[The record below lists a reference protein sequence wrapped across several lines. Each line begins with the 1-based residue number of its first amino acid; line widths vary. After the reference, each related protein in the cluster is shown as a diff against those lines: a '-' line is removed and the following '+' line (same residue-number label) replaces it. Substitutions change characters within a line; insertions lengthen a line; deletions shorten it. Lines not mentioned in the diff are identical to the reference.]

1 MTEALTERQPNAFR
15 KRITLALAALA
26 VIAAVQGA
34 FAIWAVGVSEHH
46 LQRGRVAADIKQS
59 FTDLWFTKQQLRNWM
74 AQRQFGAD
82 ATDQQR
88 DMLLGRMRQSLD
100 RLDELARQAVLL
112 DDGVAARQRQ
122 AQRRDALIV
131 LRASF
136 NQLGRGLA
144 SLNQPTP
151 GLDTRS
157 AWTIAND
164 LFDNAEGRDL
174 RAVLGESLA
183 REEVALREKRAQ
195 TDSSLSALRS
205 FWIATT
211 AVLVFTALI
220 LAVSLVR
227 ALGNPLRALVEGAA
241 ALRAGDLTHRI
252 ALDGRDEFGD
262 VAGRM
267 NAMAEELSAH
277 RDRERQARIALE
289 DQVASRT
296 AELTAALD
304 AQSAAEARRRQL
316 FADISHEL
324 RTPTTAIR
332 GEAQIA
338 LRGEAKPAAE
348 YRESLRRIEGAA
360 RQLGATIDDLLTMAR
375 SDMDSLSIRLEPLD
389 LRDVLDEALALGE
402 AMAEARGVRLER
414 GGWPEPVRLRGDAD
428 RLKQLFLVLIDNAV
442 RYSHRGGRVVLSVGR
457 TDAGKPAAKGAIE
470 VTIRDEGIGIAEE
483 ELGQVFER
491 GYRGPA
497 AAAHCADGS
506 GLGLPIARVLARRH
520 GGDIRLLRPPEG
532 GTAAVVTLPLLKTP
546 VVEPA

>member
-1 MTEALTERQPNAFR
+1 M
-15 KRITLALAALA
+15 
-26 VIAAVQGA
+26 
-34 FAIWAVGVSEHH
+34 
-46 LQRGRVAADIKQS
+46 
-59 FTDLWFTKQQLRNWM
+59 
-74 AQRQFGAD
+74 
-82 ATDQQR
+82 
-88 DMLLGRMRQSLD
+88 
-100 RLDELARQAVLL
+100 
-112 DDGVAARQRQ
+112 
-122 AQRRDALIV
+122 
-131 LRASF
+131 
-136 NQLGRGLA
+136 
-144 SLNQPTP
+144 
-151 GLDTRS
+151 
-157 AWTIAND
+157 
-164 LFDNAEGRDL
+164 
-174 RAVLGESLA
+174 LGESLA

-491 GYRGPA
+491 GYRGPPPPPIAPTA
-497 AAAHCADGS
+497 AASACPSHACSPA
-506 GLGLPIARVLARRH
+506 
-520 GGDIRLLRPPEG
+520 
-532 GTAAVVTLPLLKTP
+532 GTAATSASCAFQR
-546 VVEPA
+546 VERPRS